1 MSNLLP
7 FCSLC
12 VNFVINVTYE
22 FAYLILACWLGL
34 GIL

>member
-1 MSNLLP
+1 MGSLLL
-7 FCSLC
+7 LC
-12 VNFVINVTYE
+12 LYHVNSVINVTYE